1 MCPLEGKAVF
11 VAGAGTGMGLA
22 TAIMAAQAGA
32 NVLIFGRRIETLEK
46 ANEQIA
52 AAGRGQ
58 SSFYAGDATR
68 EDEVR
73 AAVEVCCSR
82 YGRVDVAVNS
92 VGTNVRER
100 SLSQL
105 TSSSWND
112 LITGNLGA
120 AYAITQAVLPTFR
133 LQRSGLL
140 IHISSSAAKKADG
153 SGAGYQASKAGV
165 AALAAATMF
174 EERSNGVRVTVI
186 FPGFTNTPFI
196 AKRPTPPTEAELAQ
210 ALKPEDI
217 ARMCVA
223 IMELPPGGYVPE
235 LSLYPT
241 NL

>member
-1 MCPLEGKAVF
+1 
-11 VAGAGTGMGLA
+11 MGLA
-22 TAIMAAQAGA
+22 TAIMAAQRGA
-32 NVLIFGRRIETLEK
+32 NVLIFGRRIEILER
-46 ANEQIA
+46 ANAQIA
-52 AAGRGQ
+52 SAGRGQ
-58 SSFYAGDATR
+58 SSFFAGDATR

-73 AAVEVCCSR
+73 AAVEVCRSR

-100 SLSQL
+100 SLNQL
-105 TSSSWND
+105 TSSSWNE

-120 AYAITQAVLPTFR
+120 AYAITQGVLPTFR
-133 LQRSGLL
+133 AQRGGLL

-174 EERSNGVRVTVI
+174 EEGSNGVRVTVI

-196 AKRPTPPTEAELAQ
+196 TKRPTPPTDAELAQ
-210 ALKPEDI
+210 ALQPEDV

-223 IMELPPGGYVPE
+223 IMELPPGRYVPE

-241 NL
+241 NF